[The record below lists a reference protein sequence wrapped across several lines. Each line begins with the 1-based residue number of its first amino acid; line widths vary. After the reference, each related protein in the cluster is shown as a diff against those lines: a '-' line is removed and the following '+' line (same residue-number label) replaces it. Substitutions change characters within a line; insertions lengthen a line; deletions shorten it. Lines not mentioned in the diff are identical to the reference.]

1 MKTSGDC
8 GSETPKAE
16 GGPAWL
22 IEPYSPSSRALD
34 PVAYARVILAL
45 QRGERARA
53 VSTIQEEL
61 GMEPAEAEARVEEL
75 WRNYQA
81 EIPGSDTLPA
91 QQRGPLFFYLL
102 LVAVAALAVGYLW
115 ARFLH

>member
-1 MKTSGDC
+1 M
-8 GSETPKAE
+8 
-16 GGPAWL
+16 
-22 IEPYSPSSRALD
+22 EPDPPSPRALD
-34 PVAYARVILAL
+34 PVAYARVIMAL

-53 VSTIQEEL
+53 VTTIQDEL
-61 GMEPAEAEARVEEL
+61 GMGAAEAEARVEEL

-115 ARFLH
+115 SRFLH